1 MEKFEKSACKKKM
14 IMSIGTLAYVIG
26 DNIAIWKHTEE
37 KEKQNRSLETRKNAQ
52 SLSGEVHANHIIM
65 ATNWH

>member
-1 MEKFEKSACKKKM
+1 MQKKKL

-26 DNIAIWKHTEE
+26 DNMAIWKHTEE